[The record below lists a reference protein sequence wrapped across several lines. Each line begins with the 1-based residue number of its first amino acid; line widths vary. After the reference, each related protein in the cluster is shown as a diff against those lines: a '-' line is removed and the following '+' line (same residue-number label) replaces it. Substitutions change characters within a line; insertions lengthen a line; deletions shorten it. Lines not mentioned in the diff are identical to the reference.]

1 MKCMEIYLLQLKRLL
16 HRFIHIETRG
26 LFSSSIVC
34 FNHTCDVKTS
44 CNLPNFDLQRFA
56 EGEDKTEEPTEKRRK
71 DAREKGQV
79 ARSQELNAAFV
90 LLMGFFCLRILWE
103 YIYTNISEYTV
114 YIYTHLA
121 QSTSIENI
129 RELFIGIMLLLAK
142 TSFPIMVAILIIGL
156 GINIFQ
162 VGLVVS
168 TQRLNINLGKLNP
181 INGFGRIF
189 SKRSLVE
196 LIKSIFKIL
205 IIGSF
210 IYMYLKDQIPFMPYL
225 MYFDLARS
233 LEEIANIIF
242 NMVFKVIAIIIVMG
256 ILDYAYQKWQT
267 TQDLKMSK
275 QEVKDEHK
283 QMEGDPQ
290 IKGKIRRKQRE
301 MAMMRMMQEV
311 PKADVIITNPTHL
324 AVALMYKQGMVAPLI
339 IAKGQDL
346 VADRIKQIAREHKI
360 TIVENKPLAR
370 ALYAAAE
377 VGDMVPNELYQAVAE
392 VLAYVYRLKNR
403 VPKQAQ
409 RSAA

>member
-1 MKCMEIYLLQLKRLL
+1 MECMRIYLLQLKHLL
-16 HRFIHIETRG
+16 HRFVYIETQDKISDD
-26 LFSSSIVC
+26 LSYKDSIGPSY
-34 FNHTCDVKTS
+34 K
-44 CNLPNFDLQRFA
+44 LPNFDLQRFA

-71 DAREKGQV
+71 DAKAKGQV

-103 YIYTNISEYTV
+103 YIYTNISEFTV
-114 YIYTHLA
+114 YIYTHLPE
-121 QSTSIENI
+121 STSIETI
-129 RELFIGIMLLLAK
+129 RELFISIMLLLAK
-142 TSFPIMVAILIIGL
+142 TSFPVMIAIMIIGL

-162 VGLVVS
+162 VGFMFS
-168 TQRLNINLGKLNP
+168 TQKIELKLSKLNP

-189 SKRSLVE
+189 SKRSIVE
-196 LIKSIFKIL
+196 LIKSIFKII

-225 MYFDLARS
+225 IYFDLGRS

-242 NMVFKVIAIIIVMG
+242 NMVFKVIAIIIIMG
-256 ILDYAYQKWQT
+256 ILDYAYQRWQT

-324 AVALMYKQGMVAPLI
+324 AVALMYKQGMIAPVV

-346 VADRIKQIAREHKI
+346 VAERIKQIAREHKV
-360 TIVENKPLAR
+360 TIVENKSLAR
-370 ALYAAAE
+370 ALYAATE
-377 VGDMVPNELYQAVAE
+377 VGDIVPNELYQAVAE